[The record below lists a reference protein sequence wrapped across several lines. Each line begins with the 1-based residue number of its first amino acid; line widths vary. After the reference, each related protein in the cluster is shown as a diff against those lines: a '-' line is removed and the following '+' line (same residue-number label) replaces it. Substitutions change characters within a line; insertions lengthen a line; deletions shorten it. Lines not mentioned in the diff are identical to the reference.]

1 MVAVGSVEEG
11 SAAEVREEV
20 ADSAAEVREEVADSV
35 GEVREAEADSEGADL
50 EVVVGLVVEVKVVV
64 EDWGGEVKVVAVA

>member
-1 MVAVGSVEEG
+1 MDSEAVVEAD

>member
-1 MVAVGSVEEG
+1 MLG
-11 SAAEVREEV
+11 EVRE
-20 ADSAAEVREEVADSV
+20 A
-35 GEVREAEADSEGADL
+35 REAEADSEGADL

>member
-1 MVAVGSVEEG
+1 MDIRKSV
-11 SAAEVREEV
+11 
-20 ADSAAEVREEVADSV
+20 DI
-35 GEVREAEADSEGADL
+35 ADSEGADL